1 MPSVTIEYEDE
12 SERLLI
18 ERAAAMIA
26 DLRRTALDAPH
37 GTALAAC
44 EEQAVRDGRR
54 LTREVLE
61 DALRRRVAEVDSPQN
76 GPPAGVPRGGGTAR
90 S

>member
-18 ERAAAMIA
+18 EQAAAMIA
-26 DLRRTALDAPH
+26 ELRRTALDAPH

-44 EEQAVRDGRR
+44 EDQAVGAGRR
-54 LTREVLE
+54 LTRDVLE
-61 DALRRRVAEVDSPQN
+61 DALRRRVAAVDSPQN
-76 GPPAGVPRGGGTAR
+76 GRPARGPRGGGVG
-90 S
+90 SS

>member
-18 ERAAAMIA
+18 EQAAAMIA
-26 DLRRTALDAPH
+26 DLRRTAMDAPH

-44 EEQAVRDGRR
+44 EDQAVREGRR
-54 LTREVLE
+54 LTLQVLE
-61 DALRRRVAEVDSPQN
+61 DALRHRVAAVDSPKN
-76 GPPAGVPRGGGTAR
+76 GRPARIPRGSGPA
-90 S
+90 SS